1 MDKKNT
7 DSKTAMILLSDQ
19 SNNETICF
27 IVSRPTSPLSSTTF
41 SLCHSF
47 KVQRGIYE
55 SLK

>member
-7 DSKTAMILLSDQ
+7 DSKTAMILLSNQ

-27 IVSRPTSPLSSTTF
+27 IVSRPTSPLSSTF

-47 KVQRGIYE
+47 KVQRGTHE